1 MINGMKKHLCITFFL
16 LSIIIIYYVY
26 CNFDQINESFTS
38 EPLEIKDGYDGKY
51 YQDTQNYQKPFVY
64 SKDQLE
70 QVGSIQKV
78 DQDFDKNKFKED
90 SKNLQPLYKNDKML
104 SNESEL
110 VPKGNIDYE
119 DYDLQFTTTNIHRD
133 RSNMSSF
140 DKDSLKVDHKLN
152 DKFDYGN
159 DDCKNAPDIDL
170 NDGSERVTCGNDEVI
185 NESPFD
191 GNMSNYASV
200 NFDYKIKEV
209 TPKKKVMSVDKKE
222 KIKSVKPMKVPK
234 KDNIVYADSKN
245 NHSELVSDFS
255 SSEDSSLLTEDDK
268 ESVQERPSLKVR
280 KSKKHKNTDHIELS
294 DDNIVPE
301 KKIDHNQ
308 HIEYDDEKCEVLRD
322 GVEKLNDNGFLHNKQ
337 YSWNN
342 TFKEDCGHY

>member
-1 MINGMKKHLCITFFL
+1 MKKHLCITFFL

-104 SNESEL
+104 SNENEL

-140 DKDSLKVDHKLN
+140 DKDSLKIEHKLN
-152 DKFDYGN
+152 NKFDYGN

-170 NDGSERVTCGNDEVI
+170 NDGSERVTCGSDE
-185 NESPFD
+185 ETRETPFD
-191 GNMSNYASV
+191 GNMSSYASV
-200 NFDYKIKEV
+200 NFDNKIKEV
-209 TPKKKVMSVDKKE
+209 IPKKKIMSVDKKE
-222 KIKSVKPMKVPK
+222 KIKPVKPMKIIE
-234 KDNIVYADSKN
+234 KDNIVYAGSAN
-245 NHSELVSDFS
+245 NHSELPGVFNS
-255 SSEDSSLLTEDDK
+255 SKDNSLLMDDDDAMS
-268 ESVQERPSLKVR
+268 ETRPTLKVR
-280 KSKKHKNTDHIELS
+280 SNKNKTKKNANHIELS

-301 KKIDHNQ
+301 KKVDHKHHID
-308 HIEYDDEKCEVLRD
+308 YDDEKCEVLRD